1 MEKTHNPTNTARLH
15 MDGRVWW
22 VIYIPRVVITQTD
35 THAEQ
40 PTFTNTQKTSVTT
53 NLSNA
58 VQSCDSVFYLN
69 VLNIYLYLQDILE
82 VADDC
87 FSSHIW
93 GVICLIHTGIHIGNG
108 NIEPGTKFLLI
119 HQFKVSKCQ
128 FPHHNFANV
137 FFWRNSSTFW
147 KILYLLAGHN
157 RYKTC

>member
-1 MEKTHNPTNTARLH
+1 MQNNLLSQTLRKHPSQLIFQ
-15 MDGRVWW
+15 MLC
-22 VIYIPRVVITQTD
+22 RVVT
-35 THAEQ
+35 
-40 PTFTNTQKTSVTT
+40 
-53 NLSNA
+53 
-58 VQSCDSVFYLN
+58 VFYLN

-119 HQFKVSKCQ
+119 HQLKVSKCQ

-137 FFWRNSSTFW
+137 
-147 KILYLLAGHN
+147 LL
-157 RYKTC
+157 